1 MLLGVVIVQ
10 QPLKKC
16 FCAETVMERPTERER
31 EREEKCRNE
40 ACVVGVKC
48 LETSGS

>member
-16 FCAETVMERPTERER
+16 FCAETVIERPTERERERER

-40 ACVVGVKC
+40 ACVVGV
-48 LETSGS
+48 